1 VHPTPQS
8 ASTPYQC
15 CPLLS
20 CFEHINRWTCPGMS
34 SAGPFYPSKLHLRAR
49 GDLDLHLIHGSLG
62 CPSHTPNGISI
73 AVELFLQGSR
83 SWQTNSPS
91 VARRCI
97 AAMRP
102 SNVQITFISYNIC
115 WKITKLLF
123 RNTYHRHRPAVASS
137 SHRSRQVASL
147 THYLQFSTAAITRR
161 PCCRRELPRDAE
173 RLYRKLAPNP
183 RATQ

>member
-1 VHPTPQS
+1 
-8 ASTPYQC
+8 
-15 CPLLS
+15 
-20 CFEHINRWTCPGMS
+20 MD
-34 SAGPFYPSKLHLRAR
+34 LR
-49 GDLDLHLIHGSLG
+49 LIHGSLG
-62 CPSHTPNGISI
+62 YPSHTPNGISI

-102 SNVQITFISYNIC
+102 NNVQITFISYNIC
-115 WKITKLLF
+115 WKITKLLC

-147 THYLQFSTAAITRR
+147 THYLHFSTAAITRR
-161 PCCRRELPRDAE
+161 PCCRRELPRDAGH
-173 RLYRKLAPNP
+173 LYRKLAPNP
-183 RATQ
+183 RAIVVNRNISKAIDKHGKVVDKPLYKCISKRLMHVAV